1 MNVMHPPC
9 CENCPK
15 LNSAPHN
22 CENCENYDDYSRFL
36 YRSMNQPQT
45 IFNINCS
52 GQSDYQVFSNSWIQS
67 RNQNNIYG
75 SNTGSNMNQDF
86 VPNPYLEYL
95 EKQAKTQGNQNNYGQ
110 ESQIAVKA
118 PIPLSNTNNS
128 QPVNAAINNQ
138 GTTQEEQL
146 IVIPP
151 QTPPLS

>member
-1 MNVMHPPC
+1 
-9 CENCPK
+9 
-15 LNSAPHN
+15 
-22 CENCENYDDYSRFL
+22 
-36 YRSMNQPQT
+36 MNQPQT
-45 IFNINCS
+45 IFNINYS

-110 ESQIAVKA
+110 EFQIALNA

-138 GTTQEEQL
+138 GTSQEEQI

-151 QTPPLS
+151 QTQEEQRIVIPTQSQDNSKRSLKVWSSAFTGKM